1 VSKFLGHIPC
11 PKCGSKDNLGEYD
24 DHFYCFGCSYSKKK
38 QDIASIRA
46 RIANKD
52 IISDNFTEMQVTYDI
67 PQEPLRWLLGYG
79 LCVADITDAKIAWNA
94 EKQLLVLVNMPDYWQ
109 GRSFDPNSRQKY
121 LSSGK
126 KPIIYYGI
134 DETCVLVE
142 DIVSAIRVSKAGVCG
157 IPLLGSS
164 IPQEWVRELSGRFKK
179 LIVWLDRD
187 KATNSVK
194 IAREFRQRG
203 IESWS
208 VITEDDPKDYSKQE
222 ILEWLKRK

>member
-1 VSKFLGHIPC
+1 MSNFLGHIPC

-46 RIANKD
+46 RLAKKEETPA
-52 IISDNFTEMQVTYDI
+52 NFTEMQVTYDI
-67 PQEPLRWLLGYG
+67 PKEPLRWLLSYG
-79 LCVADITDAKIAWNA
+79 LCVSDIEEAKIAWNA
-94 EKQLLVLVNMPDYWQ
+94 EKQLLVLANLPDYWQ
-109 GRSFDPNSRQKY
+109 GRSFDPEARVKY

-126 KPIIYYGI
+126 KPIIYYGF

-142 DIVSAIRVSKAGVCG
+142 DIVSAIRVSKAGVCS

-164 IPQEWVRELSGRFKK
+164 IPTEWVRELAGRFKK

-187 KATNSVK
+187 KASNSLR
-194 IAREFRQRG
+194 IAREFKQRG
-203 IESWS
+203 LESTS
-208 VITEDDPKDYSKQE
+208 CITELDPKEYSKEE
-222 ILEWLKRK
+222 IIEYLTK